1 MNPHPMDMI
10 VANATP
16 KPAPNIAPLARHYEE
31 AAKDMRLWA
40 QDLKAH
46 CRTLISSYQQAAAAN
61 MSMGKVHRQMTEEP
75 P

>member
-40 QDLKAH
+40 QDLKA
-46 CRTLISSYQQAAAAN
+46 LA
-61 MSMGKVHRQMTEEP
+61 GP
-75 P
+75 